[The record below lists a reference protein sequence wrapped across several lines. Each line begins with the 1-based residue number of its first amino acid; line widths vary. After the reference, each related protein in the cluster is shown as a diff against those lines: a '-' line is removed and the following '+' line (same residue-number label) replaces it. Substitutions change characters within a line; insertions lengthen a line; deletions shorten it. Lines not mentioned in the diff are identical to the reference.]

1 MNFGQLSSTV
11 HTRTVDHELW
21 TAAVHS
27 LWALDVH
34 VIGGVCVT
42 CSLRQSVCAVASHAW
57 QHLGRR

>member
-34 VIGGVCVT
+34 VFVVWWCV
-42 CSLRQSVCAVASHAW
+42 RYV
-57 QHLGRR
+57 